1 MFLRIAAGVVEIA
14 SIVGTSDSTAV
25 VFWTPPSQPN
35 GAITGYQITYSLYED
50 STNSMNH
57 AVTSSENSF
66 MIRNL
71 SKLTDFCLLHI
82 CKLVQ

>member
-1 MFLRIAAGVVEIA
+1 MFLQIVAGVVEIA
-14 SIVGTSDSTAV
+14 SIVGTSDSSAI
-25 VFWTPPSQPN
+25 VFWIPPLMPN

-50 STNSMNH
+50 NTNSINY

-71 SKLTDFCLLHI
+71 SKLSVFCLAHI
-82 CKLVQ
+82 CKLVH